1 MNTVLYLG
9 AAQGIILGSAL
20 FFSRANRKA
29 NRILALFVLL
39 LSFNCFFEAIE
50 SIRFYERFPILIRIR
65 WGNTLLIGP
74 LIFLYVRVLINH
86 RFKILPHFIPF
97 IIAKLA
103 LIPFYMLSAEE
114 KVLSL
119 NTGSSSTTVSI
130 DWYSTYFFPV
140 ISLFS
145 LIHILFYLWQ
155 IAKDLKMYDQQLF
168 RWFSNVENIH
178 LNWLKHSVWGLAL
191 LTSLLF
197 VSLLGELL
205 LSSSIQHMGFY
216 GGFALVLLIYAISY
230 KAISQPD
237 ILSLFQNEKERADTP
252 KDINY
257 QAIDSFRKAEEIGV
271 SVNTESLLSKRL
283 KELMEREELYLNEKL
298 SGNELAET
306 LGISRH
312 QLSEVLNNELETNFY
327 KFVNHYRVEACKEKM
342 ADSKFGHYTLM
353 AVALECGFNSK
364 TTFNTVFKKE
374 TGMTPR
380 QFKKTLQQ

>member
-1 MNTVLYLG
+1 MNTILYLG
-9 AAQGIILGSAL
+9 AAQGIILGIAL

-39 LSFNCFFEAIE
+39 LSFNCLFEALD
-50 SIRFYERFPILIRIR
+50 SVSFYERFPFLIRSR
-65 WGNTLLIGP
+65 WGNTLLFGP
-74 LIFLYVRVLINH
+74 LIFLYVRALINH
-86 RFKILPHFIPF
+86 RFQIAVHFIPF
-97 IIAKLA
+97 ITAKLA

-119 NTGSSSTTVSI
+119 NTGNSSTTVSD

-140 ISLFS
+140 ISLFGF
-145 LIHILFYLWQ
+145 IQILFYLRQ
-155 IAKDLKMYDQQLF
+155 ISKDLKMYDEQLF
-168 RWFSNVENIH
+168 RWFSNTENIH
-178 LNWLKHSVWGLAL
+178 LNWLKHSVWAL
-191 LTSLLF
+191 SVLTI
-197 VSLLGELL
+197 VSFFFLLGELL
-205 LSSSIQHMGFY
+205 LSSSIKHMGAY

-237 ILSLFQNEKERADTP
+237 ILSLFQNEKKTGDTP
-252 KDINY
+252 KHLNY
-257 QAIDSFRKAEEIGV
+257 QATDWFGKAEETGASIK
-271 SVNTESLLSKRL
+271 TESLLSRNL
-283 KELMEREELYLNEKL
+283 KELMEREKLYLNEKL
-298 SGNELAET
+298 SGNEMAET

-327 KFVNHYRVEACKEKM
+327 NFINHYRVKACKQKM
-342 ADSKFGHYTLM
+342 ADPKFAHYTLL

-380 QFKKTLQQ
+380 QFKKTLQK

>member
-9 AAQGIILGSAL
+9 AAQGIILVIAL

-39 LSFNCFFEAIE
+39 LSFNCLFEAIE
-50 SIRFYERFPILIRIR
+50 SASFYKNFPTLIRIR
-65 WGNTLLIGP
+65 WGTTLLLGP
-74 LIFLYVRVLINH
+74 LIFLYVRALINH
-86 RFKILPHFIPF
+86 RFQIVLHFIPF
-97 IIAKLA
+97 IIVKLS

-119 NTGSSSTTVSI
+119 NTANTSTTVSD
-130 DWYSTYFFPV
+130 DWYSIYFFPI
-140 ISLFS
+140 ISLFA
-145 LIHILFYLWQ
+145 LIQILFYLWQ
-155 IAKDLKMYDQQLF
+155 ISKDLKMYDQQLF

-178 LNWLKHSVWGLAL
+178 LNWLKHSVWGLSL
-191 LTSLLF
+191 LTI
-197 VSLLGELL
+197 VSFLYLLGELL
-205 LSSSIQHMGFY
+205 LSSHIRHMGAY

-237 ILSLFQNEKERADTP
+237 ILSLFQNEKKISDTP
-252 KDINY
+252 KPINDR
-257 QAIDSFRKAEEIGV
+257 ATNSLGKAESTEASIK
-271 SVNTESLLSKRL
+271 TESLLSKNL
-283 KELMEREELYLNEKL
+283 KDLMEREKLYLNEKL
-298 SGNELAET
+298 SGNEMAET

-327 KFVNHYRVEACKEKM
+327 NFINHYRVEACKQKM
-342 ADSKFGHYTLM
+342 ANPKFGYYTLL

-380 QFKKTLQQ
+380 QFKKTLQ

>member
-1 MNTVLYLG
+1 MNNALYLG
-9 AAQGIILGSAL
+9 AAQGIILVIAL

-39 LSFNCFFEAIE
+39 LGFSCLFEAIE
-50 SIRFYERFPILIRIR
+50 SASFYKCFPILIRIR
-65 WGNTLLIGP
+65 WGNTLLFGP
-74 LIFLYVRVLINH
+74 LIFLYVRALINH
-86 RFKILPHFIPF
+86 RFPIVLHFIPF
-97 IIAKLA
+97 FTAKLA

-119 NTGSSSTTVSI
+119 NSGNTSSTVSD

-145 LIHILFYLWQ
+145 FLQILFYLWQ
-155 IAKDLKMYDQQLF
+155 ISKDLKKYDEQLF

-178 LNWLKHSVWGLAL
+178 LNWLKHSVWA
-191 LTSLLF
+191 LF
-197 VSLLGELL
+197 VVTIVSFFYFLGELL
-205 LSSSIQHMGFY
+205 LSSSIRHMGAY
-216 GGFALVLLIYAISY
+216 GGFTLVLLIYAISY

-237 ILSLFQNEKERADTP
+237 ILSLFQNEKKTSDTP
-252 KDINY
+252 KHIND
-257 QAIDSFRKAEEIGV
+257 QVTDSLGKAEETEA
-271 SVNTESLLSKRL
+271 STKTESLLSRNL
-283 KELMEREELYLNEKL
+283 KNLMEREKLYLNEKL
-298 SGNELAET
+298 SGNEMAET

-327 KFVNHYRVEACKEKM
+327 NFINHYRVEACKQKM
-342 ADSKFGHYTLM
+342 ANPKFAHYTLL
-353 AVALECGFNSK
+353 ALALECGFNSK

>member
-1 MNTVLYLG
+1 MNTILYLG
-9 AAQGIILGSAL
+9 AAQGIILGIAL

-39 LSFNCFFEAIE
+39 LSFNCLFEALD
-50 SIRFYERFPILIRIR
+50 SVSFYERFPFLIRSR
-65 WGNTLLIGP
+65 WGNTLLFGP
-74 LIFLYVRVLINH
+74 LIFLYVRALINH
-86 RFKILPHFIPF
+86 RFQIAVHFIPF
-97 IIAKLA
+97 ITAKLA

-119 NTGSSSTTVSI
+119 NTGNSSTTVSD

-140 ISLFS
+140 ISLFGF
-145 LIHILFYLWQ
+145 IQILFYLRQ
-155 IAKDLKMYDQQLF
+155 ISKDLKMYDEQLF
-168 RWFSNVENIH
+168 RWFSNTENIH
-178 LNWLKHSVWGLAL
+178 LNWLKHSVWAL
-191 LTSLLF
+191 SVLTI
-197 VSLLGELL
+197 VSFFFLLGELL
-205 LSSSIQHMGFY
+205 LSSSIKHMGAY

-237 ILSLFQNEKERADTP
+237 ILSLFQNEKKTADTP
-252 KDINY
+252 QHMNY
-257 QAIDSFRKAEEIGV
+257 QATEWFGKAEETGASIK
-271 SVNTESLLSKRL
+271 TESLLSRNL
-283 KELMEREELYLNEKL
+283 KELMEREKLYLNEKL
-298 SGNELAET
+298 SGNEMAET

-327 KFVNHYRVEACKEKM
+327 NFINHYRVEACKQKM
-342 ADSKFGHYTLM
+342 ADPKFGHYTLL

-380 QFKKTLQQ
+380 QFKKTLQK

>member
-9 AAQGIILGSAL
+9 AAQGIILGLAL
-20 FFSRANRKA
+20 YFSRANRKA

-50 SIRFYERFPILIRIR
+50 NVRFYERFPILIRIR

-86 RFKILPHFIPF
+86 HFKVIPHFTPF

-103 LIPFYMLSAEE
+103 LIPFYMLSSEE

-119 NTGSSSTTVSI
+119 STGNSSTTVSN

-145 LIHILFYLWQ
+145 LIHVLFYLWQ
-155 IAKDLKMYDQQLF
+155 ISKDLKMYDQQLF

-178 LNWLKHSVWGLAL
+178 LNWLKNSVWGLAV

-237 ILSLFQNEKERADTP
+237 ILSLFQNEKATVKTP

-257 QAIDSFRKAEEIGV
+257 QVSDAFMKAEETEASIK
-271 SVNTESLLSKRL
+271 SESLLSKRL
-283 KELMEREELYLNEKL
+283 KELMEREKLYLNEKL
-298 SGNELAET
+298 SGNEMAER
-306 LGISRH
+306 LGINRH
-312 QLSEVLNNELETNFY
+312 QLSEVLNNEMETNFY
-327 KFVNHYRVEACKEKM
+327 KFVNYYRVEACKQKM
-342 ADSKFGHYTLM
+342 ADPKFGHYTLM

-374 TGMTPR
+374 TGMTPT
-380 QFKKTLQQ
+380 QYKKTLQL